1 VIISASGMCD
11 AGRVLHHLK
20 HYLWRENTHI
30 VFIGFQAETS
40 MGRKIQEG
48 QSPLH
53 ILGETIA
60 VRAQIH
66 SISGFSGHADKD
78 HLLKWR
84 QQIKGVKT
92 LFITHGEPAVS
103 DAFAE
108 ILLMD
113 DPNLDIIVPALDTS
127 FTLE

>member
-1 VIISASGMCD
+1 
-11 AGRVLHHLK
+11 
-20 HYLWRENTHI
+20 
-30 VFIGFQAETS
+30 
-40 MGRKIQEG
+40 
-48 QSPLH
+48 
-53 ILGETIA
+53 LGETIA

-66 SISGFSGHADKD
+66 SISGFSGHADQD